1 MSIFASYPLSQT
13 WSHSNPGS
21 DYVMSARKKMVRSDR
36 RWVLGNGNEHRARLF
51 VILSCEVFHSG
62 GQVWDNSQR
71 LWRKDYQLDNVS
83 SMRRDGSDA
92 DTDPQ
97 SLSLTKGCNNPSF
110 FSPDTDSNT
119 STQGSDQIPALSIS
133 PLTLKNGGAFSAW
146 KLFGIAWS
154 QGVMEC

>member
-21 DYVMSARKKMVRSDR
+21 DYVMSAQKKKKVRSDR

-51 VILSCEVFHSG
+51 VILSCEVFHSRR
-62 GQVWDNSQR
+62 QVWDNSQR
-71 LWRKDYQLDNVS
+71 LWRKDYRLDNVS
-83 SMRRDGSDA
+83 RMRRDGSDA

-110 FSPDTDSNT
+110 SHQILIPIPQLRVLIRYRCSHSPPDV
-119 STQGSDQIPALSIS
+119 GAL
-133 PLTLKNGGAFSAW
+133 SAW

-154 QGVMEC
+154 QGVMEH